1 MFVSYEYRE
10 FINFDGFKQRL
21 EEEISNNR
29 GWYIF
34 EGIVFFLSGL
44 LAAFLPFA
52 TALGINILVGI
63 LLVLS
68 GGMQVFLF
76 LKRRERWL
84 RLLSGLLSVIA
95 GGIMLFFP
103 AAGLMALSIVL
114 GVFLLLEGAL
124 EVAMAFM
131 FRPFPRWGW
140 LLAAGIVSIIMG
152 VLVFVFFPLAGLL
165 YMALALA
172 INLGAY
178 GMSVLLLALKTKKKE
193 KSAPSDAAGVAA

>member
-1 MFVSYEYRE
+1 MFISCEYKE
-10 FINFDGFKQRL
+10 FINLDGFKEKL
-21 EEEISNNR
+21 EAEIAQNR

-34 EGIVFFLSGL
+34 EGLVFFLGGL
-44 LAAFLPFA
+44 LAALLPFA
-52 TALGINILVGI
+52 TALGINILVGV

-68 GGMQVFLF
+68 GGMQIFLF

-84 RLLSGLLSVIA
+84 RLLSGLLSVVA

-124 EVAMAFM
+124 EIAMAFM

-140 LLAAGIVSIIMG
+140 LLFAGIVTVIMG

-165 YMALALA
+165 YMAIALA

-178 GMSVLLLALKTKKKE
+178 GMSLLLLAFKAKKKE
-193 KSAPSDAAGVAA
+193 IEEPDEVYVGV

>member
-1 MFVSYEYRE
+1 MFVSFEYRE
-10 FINFDGFKQRL
+10 FVNLDGFKRRL

-34 EGIVFFLSGL
+34 EGIVFFFSGL
-44 LAAFLPFA
+44 LAALLPFA
-52 TALGINILVGI
+52 TALGINILVGL

-68 GGMQVFLF
+68 GGAQVFLF

-84 RLLSGLLSVIA
+84 RLLSGLLSVIT

-114 GVFLLLEGAL
+114 GVFLLLEGGL
-124 EVAMAFM
+124 EIAMAFM

-140 LLAAGIVSIIMG
+140 LLFAGIVSIIMG

-178 GMSVLLLALKTKKKE
+178 GMSVLLLALKAKKKE
-193 KSAPSDAAGVAA
+193 KTMPSDVAGAAA

>member
-1 MFVSYEYRE
+1 MFISCEYKE
-10 FINFDGFKQRL
+10 FINLDGFKEKL
-21 EEEISNNR
+21 EAEIAQNR

-34 EGIVFFLSGL
+34 EGLVFFLGGL
-44 LAAFLPFA
+44 LAALLPFA
-52 TALGINILVGI
+52 TALGINILVGV

-68 GGMQVFLF
+68 GGMQIFLF

-84 RLLSGLLSVIA
+84 RLLSGLLSVVA

-124 EVAMAFM
+124 EIAMAFM

-140 LLAAGIVSIIMG
+140 LLFAGIVTVIMG

-165 YMALALA
+165 YMAIALA

-178 GMSVLLLALKTKKKE
+178 GMSLLLLAFKAKKKE
-193 KSAPSDAAGVAA
+193 IEEPDEVYVSV

>member
-1 MFVSYEYRE
+1 MMFISCEYKE
-10 FINFDGFKQRL
+10 FINLDGFKEKL
-21 EEEISNNR
+21 EAEIAKNR
-29 GWYIF
+29 GWYVF
-34 EGIVFFLSGL
+34 EGIVFFLAGL

-52 TALGINILVGI
+52 TALGINILVGV

-68 GGMQVFLF
+68 GGTQVFLF

-114 GVFLLLEGAL
+114 GGFLLLEGAL

-140 LLAAGIVSIIMG
+140 MLFAGILSIVMG

-165 YMALALA
+165 YMAIALA

-178 GMSVLLLALKTKKKE
+178 GMSLLLLAFKAKKKE
-193 KSAPSDAAGVAA
+193 IEEPDEAYVGV